1 MALWADKY
9 RPKAL
14 ARLSYHDDIT
24 EQLSKLADSGA
35 NFPHLLVYGPSGG
48 GKKTRIMAMLR
59 RLYGTGSVDNL
70 KVDVKTFVTSSNRK
84 LEFNVI
90 SSPCHMEIT
99 PSDMGNN
106 DRVVIQDLLKEVGQ
120 TEALDFSGL
129 FHIAKKENES
139 KENGGEENEKS
150 SSPQRK
156 FKVVIINESEKLSRD
171 AQAALRRT
179 MEKFSASIRLILICD
194 TTSNII
200 DPIKSRTLGVRIG
213 LPGKDAMRQVF
224 ESILSNEADA
234 KRSFPE
240 DWDERAI
247 VFDHIIQECD
257 GNLRLGI
264 MMLEA
269 MYMNHDSINV
279 QTPVIKPDWQLVI
292 ESLAKG
298 VLKDR
303 SVARLTTCR
312 TILYELLSHAIP
324 GKLLL
329 EKLMFCFIR
338 LVDDYSGL
346 HHLNKLKTDIVDAAA
361 LFDERLTLGSK
372 DIFHLE
378 GFITRVMVLLES
390 DSTGQ

>member
-1 MALWADKY
+1 MSLWADKY
-9 RPKAL
+9 RPKVL
-14 ARLSYHDDIT
+14 TKLSFHDDIT
-24 EQLSKLADSGA
+24 DELTRLADSGP
-35 NFPHLLVYGPSGG
+35 NFPHLLVYGPSGA

-59 RLYGTGSVDNL
+59 RLYSTNSVDNL
-70 KVDVKTFVTSSNRK
+70 KVDVKTFVTPSNRK

-120 TEALDFSGL
+120 TEALDFTGL
-129 FHIAKKENES
+129 FHIAAKNGDNDS
-139 KENGGEENEKS
+139 KETEESAS
-150 SSPQRK
+150 SQRK

-179 MEKFSASIRLILICD
+179 MERFSATIRLILICD
-194 TTSNII
+194 STSNII
-200 DPIKSRTLGVRIG
+200 DPIKSRTLGIRIG
-213 LPGKDAMRQVF
+213 LPEKDSIRQVF
-224 ESILSNEADA
+224 ENILNNENEAR
-234 KRSFPE
+234 KSFPE
-240 DWDERAI
+240 DWDDRCI
-247 VFDHIIQECD
+247 VYDHIIEECD
-257 GNLRLGI
+257 SNLRLGI

-269 MYMNHDSINV
+269 MYMNHDSINI

-298 VLKDR
+298 IIKDR

-312 TILYELLSHAIP
+312 TVLYELLSHAIP

-329 EKLMFCFIR
+329 EKLMFNFIK
-338 LVDDYSGL
+338 LVDDFSGI
-346 HHLNKLKTDIVDAAA
+346 HHNNQVKMDIVDSAA

-378 GFITRVMVLLES
+378 GFITKVMLILETDIS
-390 DSTGQ
+390 G

>member
-1 MALWADKY
+1 M
-9 RPKAL
+9 
-14 ARLSYHDDIT
+14 
-24 EQLSKLADSGA
+24 
-35 NFPHLLVYGPSGG
+35 
-48 GKKTRIMAMLR
+48 
-59 RLYGTGSVDNL
+59 
-70 KVDVKTFVTSSNRK
+70 
-84 LEFNVI
+84 
-90 SSPCHMEIT
+90 
-99 PSDMGNN
+99 
-106 DRVVIQDLLKEVGQ
+106 
-120 TEALDFSGL
+120 
-129 FHIAKKENES
+129 
-139 KENGGEENEKS
+139 
-150 SSPQRK
+150 
-156 FKVVIINESEKLSRD
+156 
-171 AQAALRRT
+171 
-179 MEKFSASIRLILICD
+179 
-194 TTSNII
+194 
-200 DPIKSRTLGVRIG
+200 
-213 LPGKDAMRQVF
+213 
-224 ESILSNEADA
+224 SNEADA

>member
-14 ARLSYHDDIT
+14 AKLSYHDNIT
-24 EQLSKLADSGA
+24 EELTRLADSGP
-35 NFPHLLVYGPSGG
+35 NFPHLLVYGPSGA
-48 GKKTRIMAMLR
+48 GKKTRIMSMLR
-59 RLYGTGSVDNL
+59 RLYSASSVDNL
-70 KVDVKTFVTSSNRK
+70 KVDVKTFVTPSNRK

-90 SSPCHMEIT
+90 SSPCHLEIT

-106 DRVVIQDLLKEVGQ
+106 DRVVIQDLLKEIGQ

-129 FHIAKKENES
+129 FHITKKDNTLTDDES
-139 KENGGEENEKS
+139 TT
-150 SSPQRK
+150 PQRK

-179 MEKFSASIRLILICD
+179 MEKFSATIRLILICES
-194 TTSNII
+194 TSNII
-200 DPIKSRTLGVRIG
+200 DPIKSRTLGIRIG
-213 LPGKDAMRQVF
+213 LPEKESIRTVF
-224 ESILSNEADA
+224 ENILSNEFEA
-234 KRSFPE
+234 KKSFPE
-240 DWDERAI
+240 DWDDRCI
-247 VFDHIIQECD
+247 VYDHIIEECD
-257 GNLRLGI
+257 QNLRLGI

-269 MYMNHDSINV
+269 MYMNNDTINV
-279 QTPVIKPDWQLVI
+279 QTPVVKPDWQLVI

-298 VLKDR
+298 VIKDR

-329 EKLMFCFIR
+329 EKLMFNFIKMI
-338 LVDDYSGL
+338 DDYSGI
-346 HHLNKLKTDIVDAAA
+346 HHNNQVKMDIVDAAA

-378 GFITRVMVLLES
+378 GFVTKVMVILETDIS
-390 DSTGQ
+390 SQ